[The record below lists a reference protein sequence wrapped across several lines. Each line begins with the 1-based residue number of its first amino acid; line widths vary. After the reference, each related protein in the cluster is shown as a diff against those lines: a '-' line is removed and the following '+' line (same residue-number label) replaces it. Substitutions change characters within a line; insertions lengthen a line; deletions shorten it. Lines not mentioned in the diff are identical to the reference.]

1 MNSSQRT
8 FLLIL
13 VSFWKGTLLTA
24 YYNDDD
30 NMPDIPE
37 YESKVALAHAHLR
50 RSRPWFLVLVPWA
63 GASTVPHSR
72 GIWHKRLACLIVDW
86 KQRQGESKFKTILGC
101 MSQKPNKT
109 KQKPSKGSADEVP
122 ALQVWGPGF

>member
-86 KQRQGESKFKTILGC
+86 KQRQEGFLISPLDEDTLW
-101 MSQKPNKT
+101 PNFFLPVAA
-109 KQKPSKGSADEVP
+109 QAIN
-122 ALQVWGPGF
+122 QVIERPI

>member
-86 KQRQGESKFKTILGC
+86 KQRQGGFLISPLDEDTLW
-101 MSQKPNKT
+101 PNFSLPVVA
-109 KQKPSKGSADEVP
+109 QAIN
-122 ALQVWGPGF
+122 QVIERPI

>member
-86 KQRQGESKFKTILGC
+86 KQRQEGFLISPLDEDTLW
-101 MSQKPNKT
+101 PNFFLPVVA
-109 KQKPSKGSADEVP
+109 QAIN
-122 ALQVWGPGF
+122 QVIERPI